1 MTCDRLGPIT
11 DKFYGLGRIFIKF
24 IWITLVCCT
33 SIPFSFE
40 KKTPFLFE

>member
-24 IWITLVCCT
+24 IWITQYHFHLKKNKN
-33 SIPFSFE
+33 IPI
-40 KKTPFLFE
+40 